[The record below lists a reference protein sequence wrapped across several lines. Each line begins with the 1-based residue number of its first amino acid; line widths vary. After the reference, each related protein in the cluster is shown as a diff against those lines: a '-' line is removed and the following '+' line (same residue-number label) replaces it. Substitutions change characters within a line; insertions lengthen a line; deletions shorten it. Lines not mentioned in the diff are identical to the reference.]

1 MAILRRTWLKGVSL
15 GAGSLLLGPVL
26 NQLRAR
32 AEGKDRKPWRV
43 VFVLQANG
51 FQPWAAQPKGLE
63 ITPTGP
69 AKTVDLPLEDYELP
83 ADLEPVSLYK
93 PQMTIV
99 QRLNGAH
106 TRPCHSAGFGAL
118 AGVATRTPS
127 APTIDAV
134 LASLNPGPFPI
145 VNLGVATDNRKAE
158 NGIVKVCSAWGAGK
172 PIGTQLDPN
181 LAYKALFGEAAA
193 KLDEGGKL
201 MDQIADD
208 VARVQAKLS
217 AAERERFAQYLDAFE
232 TLDQRKELF
241 RKVDELARRDD
252 EPPKVDDRFSSS
264 AEAKRL
270 AAHFELAATA
280 LISGLTNVVTITSGA
295 CDTDGHFEGLGVDNQ
310 ELHEVGHMHATGGK
324 TWQSIYTTLRRYH
337 LQLIAGLVDRLKQVS
352 EPDGTPMMD
361 NTLIVYTSDGADAH
375 HSNGKQ
381 WPFVLIGNLGGKLRS
396 GRFVEYPAF
405 GQAGNRSINALYAT
419 LLHAAGHAR
428 DGFNHAEKAPKEDH
442 GPLAELLS

>member
-1 MAILRRTWLKGVSL
+1 MATSRRTWLKGVSL
-15 GAGSLLLGPVL
+15 GAGSLLLTPVL

-32 AEGKDRKPWRV
+32 AEGIERKPWRV
-43 VFVLQANG
+43 VFILQANG
-51 FQPWAAQPKGLE
+51 FQPWAAQPKGLA
-63 ITPTGP
+63 ITEAGP
-69 AKTVDLPLEDYELP
+69 AKTADLPLEDYEFS

-93 PQMTIV
+93 PQMTIL
-99 QRLNGAH
+99 QRLSGAH

-118 AGVATRTPS
+118 SGTATRTAA
-127 APTIDAV
+127 APTIDAA

-145 VNLGVATDNRKAE
+145 VNLGVATDDRKAE
-158 NGIVKVCSAWGAGK
+158 IVKICSAWGPGK

-193 KLDEGGKL
+193 KLDENGKL

-208 VARVQAKLS
+208 VARVKAKLS
-217 AAERERFAQYLDAFE
+217 AEERERFAQYLDAFE
-232 TLDQRKELF
+232 TLDQRKDLF
-241 RKVDELARRDD
+241 RKAERLARRDD

-270 AAHFELAATA
+270 AAHFELATTA
-280 LISGLTNVVTITSGA
+280 LISGLTNVVTIASGA
-295 CDTDGHFEGLGVDNQ
+295 CDVDGHFHGLGVDDL
-310 ELHEVGHMHATGGK
+310 ELHDVGHFRGRGER
-324 TWQSIYTTLRRYH
+324 TWQSIYTTIRRYH
-337 LQLIAGLVDRLKQVS
+337 FQLIAGLVDRLRQVS

-381 WPFVLIGNLGGKLRS
+381 WPFVLIGNLGGKLRC
-396 GRFVEYPAF
+396 GRFLEYPAF
-405 GQAGNRSINALYAT
+405 GQSGNRSINALYAT

-428 DGFNHAEKAPKEDH
+428 DRFNQPESAPKEDR